1 MPKLVVESLCVTL
14 GQNDILKGVSASF
27 EEGEIVVLLGQSGCG
42 KTTLLRS
49 IAGLERPV
57 SGRIAIDGKAV
68 FDSANGVDV
77 PTEAR
82 NLGLVFQSYA
92 LWPHKTVFENVAYG
106 LKLRR
111 ASPDEIR
118 MKVAKVLAGIGLEGK
133 GDRYPHQLSGG
144 QQQRVALARSMVY
157 SPPVILLDEPLSNL
171 DAKLREEARIWIR
184 SLIKSL
190 GLSAI
195 FVTHDQVEAMA
206 IADRVVLMDSGVI
219 AQTGSPEDLYGSP
232 TSLFAAEF
240 MGANNQHRARV
251 ESQRDGNAV
260 LAVGSYRLEGK
271 VRGATSGGEQGTAVI
286 RVESVRLAGHEG
298 PNTLRAE
305 LETAVY
311 LGGKWELIFRW
322 GETRIRAFSP
332 MRVDA
337 GHHLLHVPCEAVWFF
352 PDQPAMT
359 PSQNRLPLQHITEP
373 YVTTT

>member
-1 MPKLVVESLCVTL
+1 MPKLEVESLRVTL

-219 AQTGSPEDLYGSP
+219 AQTGSPEELYGSP

-240 MGANNQHRARV
+240 MGANNQHRASV

-260 LAVGSYRLEGK
+260 LAVGSHRLEGK
-271 VRGATSGGEQGTAVI
+271 VRGATRGGEKGTAVI
-286 RVESVRLAGHEG
+286 RVESVRLADHEG

-311 LGGKWELIFRW
+311 LGGKWELIFRL

-332 MRVDA
+332 MRIDA
-337 GHHLLHVPCEAVWFF
+337 GHHLLHVPREAVWFF
-352 PDQPAMT
+352 PDQPAMAA
-359 PSQNRLPLQHITEP
+359 SQNRLPLQHTTEP
-373 YVTTT
+373 HVTTT

>member
-1 MPKLVVESLCVTL
+1 MPKLEVESLRVTL
-14 GQNDILKGVSASF
+14 GQNEILKGVSASF
-27 EEGEIVVLLGQSGCG
+27 EEGEIVVLLGRSGCG

-68 FDSANGVDV
+68 FDSARGIDM

-92 LWPHKTVFENVAYG
+92 LWPHKTVSDNVAYG
-106 LKLRR
+106 LKLRNF
-111 ASPDEIR
+111 SSGEIR
-118 MKVAKVLAGIGLEGK
+118 TKVEKVLAGIGLEGK
-133 GDRYPHQLSGG
+133 ADRYPHQLSGG

-157 SPPVILLDEPLSNL
+157 GPPVILLDEPLSNL

-206 IADRVVLMDSGVI
+206 IADRVVLMESGVI
-219 AQTGSPEDLYGSP
+219 AQTGEPEELYGRP

-240 MGANNQHRARV
+240 MGANNQLMATV
-251 ESQRDGNAV
+251 ESQGEGIAV
-260 LAVGSYRLEGK
+260 LAVGSHRLEGR
-271 VRGATSGGEQGTAVI
+271 VQGTTRVGGHGTAVI
-286 RVESVRLAGHEG
+286 RVESVELAAHEG
-298 PNTLRAE
+298 PNTLRVE
-305 LETAVY
+305 LETVVY
-311 LGGKWELIFRW
+311 LGGRWELIFRL
-322 GETRIRAFSP
+322 GETSIRAFSP
-332 MRVDA
+332 TRIHA
-337 GHHLLHVPCEAVWFF
+337 GAHLLHVPREAVWFF
-352 PDQPAMT
+352 PHQAAGAPLPNT
-359 PSQNRLPLQHITEP
+359 PIPQHTTQP

>member
-1 MPKLVVESLCVTL
+1 
-14 GQNDILKGVSASF
+14 
-27 EEGEIVVLLGQSGCG
+27 
-42 KTTLLRS
+42 
-49 IAGLERPV
+49 LERPV
-57 SGRIAIDGKAV
+57 SGRIAIDGKPV
-68 FDSANGVDV
+68 FDNARGIDL

-111 ASPDEIR
+111 FSADDTRS
-118 MKVAKVLAGIGLEGK
+118 KVAKVLAGIGLEGK

-206 IADRVVLMDSGVI
+206 IADRVVLMESGVI
-219 AQTGSPEDLYGSP
+219 AQTGSPEELYGSP

-240 MGANNQHRARV
+240 MGANNQFKACVVSR
-251 ESQRDGNAV
+251 RDGAV
-260 LAVGSYRLEGK
+260 GLAVGPYQLEGTA
-271 VRGATSGGEQGTAVI
+271 RGDAGEGAQGTAVV
-286 RVESVRLAGHEG
+286 RVESIALTDRPG
-298 PNTLRAE
+298 PNTLSAE

-311 LGGKWELIFRW
+311 LGGKWELIFKS
-322 GETRIRAFSP
+322 GEARIRVFSP
-332 MRVDA
+332 TRVGA
-337 GHHLLHVPCEAVWFF
+337 GHHLLHVPPEAIWFF
-352 PDQPAMT
+352 PDHPAAAPSHHEHTLQPT
-359 PSQNRLPLQHITEP
+359 TERH
-373 YVTTT
+373 VATT

>member
-1 MPKLVVESLCVTL
+1 MPKLEVESLRVTL

-57 SGRIAIDGKAV
+57 SGRIAIDGKPV
-68 FDSANGVDV
+68 FDGARGIDL

-106 LKLRR
+106 LKLRKF
-111 ASPDEIR
+111 STDETR
-118 MKVAKVLAGIGLEGK
+118 SKVAKVLAGIGLEGK

-206 IADRVVLMDSGVI
+206 IADRVVLMESGVI
-219 AQTGSPEDLYGSP
+219 AQTGSPEELYGSP

-240 MGANNQHRARV
+240 MGANNQFKASVVSR
-251 ESQRDGNAV
+251 RDGAV
-260 LAVGSYRLEGK
+260 ALAVGPHRLAGT
-271 VRGATSGGEQGTAVI
+271 VRGDAREGAQGTAVI
-286 RVESVRLAGHEG
+286 RVESIALTEHAG
-298 PNTLRAE
+298 PNTLSAE

-311 LGGKWELIFRW
+311 LGGKWELIFKL
-322 GETRIRAFSP
+322 GEARIRAFSP
-332 MRVDA
+332 ARVGA
-337 GHHLLHVPCEAVWFF
+337 GHHLLHVPPEAIWFF
-352 PDQPAMT
+352 PDHPALAAAQHKHTFQPTAEC
-359 PSQNRLPLQHITEP
+359 H
-373 YVTTT
+373 VTTT